1 MKHPGL
7 ALSRRVLPLL
17 IAAVVAFVGAR
28 RAEASIGTPGQQCT
42 AADYQAA
49 NECLSS
55 WVGLGGL
62 FGGCDLVCNEL
73 ATNAPPPGF
82 GGELRAAG
90 GQAIVDTVKAIP
102 GAVVG
107 IVTQIGNDI
116 YECATDPFGGW
127 QCVRVGVLVGGVACS
142 VFVPGCAPVVM
153 GAAIAGSTG
162 YCAYVCLGTNDE
174 TACQNACATSIV
186 VNATVAYG
194 GYRMSVAARA
204 AAVEDAAAAGG
215 AAGEAGGGAAVGPRP
230 MPVEQ
235 VPQVGTPRPPPGVR
249 TSEVVNGQVQQNPTA
264 VNLSAGEPVPTPPPG
279 APTAVNVGMTA
290 EGNAVAA
297 AEVNGMGH
305 PTLAP
310 VNGQPTILAAAGE
323 LRPLPGGGY
332 NYAPRS
338 RYNNLEP
345 PTPGQV
351 QAFISY
357 LRSIGIDVR
366 GVEPW

>member
-1 MKHPGL
+1 MKLHPRS
-7 ALSRRVLPLL
+7 LSRLVVNLVVTL
-17 IAAVVAFVGAR
+17 VVALATAG
-28 RAEASIGTPGQQCT
+28 RADAGIGTPGQRCT
-42 AADYQAA
+42 AADYAAA

-82 GGELRAAG
+82 GGDLRAAG
-90 GQAIVDTVKAIP
+90 GQAIVDTVRAIP

-116 YECATDPFGGW
+116 YECATDPLGGW
-127 QCVRVGVLVGGVACS
+127 QCVRVGVMVGGVACS

-194 GYRMSVAARA
+194 GYRMSVAARTAAAEDVA
-204 AAVEDAAAAGG
+204 AAVE
-215 AAGEAGGGAAVGPRP
+215 GGGAAGPRP
-230 MPVEQ
+230 MPVDQ
-235 VPQVGTPRPPPGVR
+235 VPQVGNPRPPPGVR
-249 TSEVVNGQVQQNPTA
+249 PTEVVGGQVQQNPTA

-290 EGNAVAA
+290 EGNAIAA

-310 VNGQPTILAAAGE
+310 VNGQPTVLAAAGE

-332 NYAPRS
+332 AYAPRS
-338 RYNNLEP
+338 RYNNFEP
-345 PTPGQV
+345 PTQGQV
-351 QAFISY
+351 QAFVSY

-366 GVEPW
+366 EVVPW